1 MKISYHLLFFGW
13 LIISVNT
20 AAQTKLSPEQEA
32 FFNKLITGIN
42 TRHVNWVRTT
52 AAEVKAK
59 NLTED
64 DIKRQA
70 ERYAAPGISDK
81 QDIEALVGLVMIL
94 CAKDQEEDLKKMLN
108 QLKTLN
114 EQKTKQR
121 ELISKLQQQRTMTA
135 IQLDS
140 FKLLSSRTIA
150 LQQGRNPDSIKIVR
164 TTSRVKAI
172 SKAEMDTMVAKLKS
186 DLDSMSEM
194 GEMESLRLQMAMD
207 RMSKMMSTL
216 SNILK
221 KISKTAEE
229 ITQNLK

>member
-1 MKISYHLLFFGW
+1 MKISCHLLFFGW

-121 ELISKLQQQRTMTA
+121 ELI
-135 IQLDS
+135 
-140 FKLLSSRTIA
+140 
-150 LQQGRNPDSIKIVR
+150 
-164 TTSRVKAI
+164 
-172 SKAEMDTMVAKLKS
+172 
-186 DLDSMSEM
+186 
-194 GEMESLRLQMAMD
+194 
-207 RMSKMMSTL
+207 
-216 SNILK
+216 
-221 KISKTAEE
+221 
-229 ITQNLK
+229 

>member
-1 MKISYHLLFFGW
+1 MKISCHLLFFGW

-108 QLKTLN
+108 QL
-114 EQKTKQR
+114 KTKQR

>member
-1 MKISYHLLFFGW
+1 MKISCHLLFFGW

-81 QDIEALVGLVMIL
+81 QDIEAL